1 MATAPTRRTSAIM
14 QASAE
19 EADKLSLLTQY
30 AGLAGSPTINQL
42 RHLLNNLPPAE
53 IAHHIESAPPK
64 VRRVL
69 WELVDAELQGEV
81 LGELSEGLRE
91 EFLRGMDSGE
101 LAAVLEGMAPDDVV
115 DLLQQLPE
123 RVLPEVLQAMD
134 DQNRQRVEEMLHYG
148 EDTAGGLMN
157 TDAIRVRPDLG
168 LDVVLRYL
176 RRHEALPRSTDSL
189 FVVNRKGTLLGILP
203 IARLLTSSPNLT
215 VREVMVTDLQPIP
228 ATMPDT
234 EVAQRFERYDWVSA
248 PVVDAHDKLLGRI
261 TIDDVV
267 DVIIGEADHS
277 LLGLAG
283 LSDEEETFTS
293 VRRSAPRRAFWLG
306 INLCTAVLAS
316 AVVGLFEATLDQ
328 VVALAILMPVVASM
342 GGIAGSQTLTVVVRG
357 LALGHVNPNNLR
369 WLLSKEFLIG
379 AFNALLWAVVIG
391 IVAAWWFHDPRIGY
405 IIAAAMVINLVMAA
419 VAGTLLPVTLK
430 ALHIDPALAGGVV
443 LTTFTD
449 VVGFFAFLGL
459 ATLFYF

>member
-1 MATAPTRRTSAIM
+1 M
-14 QASAE
+14 QASVE
-19 EADKLSLLTQY
+19 EADKLSLLSQY
-30 AGLAGSPTINQL
+30 AGLVDFPTINQL
-42 RHLLNNLPPAE
+42 RHILNNLPPAE

-64 VRRVL
+64 IRRIL
-69 WELVDAELQGEV
+69 WEFVDEDLDGEV
-81 LGELSEGLRE
+81 LGELSEGLRQ
-91 EFLRGMDSGE
+91 EFLRSMDSEE
-101 LAAVLEGMAPDDVV
+101 LAAAMEGMDPDDVV
-115 DLLQQLPE
+115 DLLQQLPD
-123 RVLPEVLQAMD
+123 RVIPEVLQAMD
-134 DQNRQRVEEMLHYG
+134 DQNRQRVEQMLSYA

-157 TDAIRVRPDLG
+157 TDTITVRPDLS
-168 LDVVLRYL
+168 LDVILRYL
-176 RRHEALPRSTDSL
+176 RRHEELPRATDNL
-189 FVVNRKGTLLGILP
+189 FVVNRKDTFLGILP
-203 IARLLTSSPNLT
+203 IAKLLTSSPSLT
-215 VREVMVTDLQPIP
+215 VREVMVTDVQPIP

-234 EVAQRFERYDWVSA
+234 EVAQRFERYDWVTA
-248 PVVDAHDKLLGRI
+248 PVVDDGKKLLGRI

-293 VRRSAPRRAFWLG
+293 VRHSAPRRAFWLG
-306 INLCTAVLAS
+306 INLCTAILAS

-328 VVALAILMPVVASM
+328 VVALAILMPIVASM

-357 LALGHVNPNNLR
+357 MALGHVNPNNLR

-379 AFNALLWAVVIG
+379 AINALLWALVIG
-391 IVAAWWFHDPRIGY
+391 SIAAWWFEDPRIGY

-430 ALHIDPALAGGVV
+430 ALRIDPALAGGVV
-443 LTTFTD
+443 LTTITD